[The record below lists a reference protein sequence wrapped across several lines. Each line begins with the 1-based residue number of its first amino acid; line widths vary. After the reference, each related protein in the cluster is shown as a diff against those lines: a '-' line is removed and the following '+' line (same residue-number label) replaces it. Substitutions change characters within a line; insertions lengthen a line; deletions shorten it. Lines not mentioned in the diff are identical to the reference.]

1 MSELTLQP
9 RIPAVPLESSAAD
22 PAVDDDK
29 VRSLMD
35 IMAFT
40 RIEAVTLL
48 HEYEGNLEN
57 ILAAFLP

>member
-1 MSELTLQP
+1 M
-9 RIPAVPLESSAAD
+9 PAAALEPSTVD
-22 PAVDDDK
+22 PGVDDDK